1 MEKKYELVKDD
12 GIIIGSSWLYRIRAL
27 KHIQISANLYMANIK
42 PGDLGGYVESEDN
55 LSHEGT
61 CWVNDDA
68 KVYGKAFVYENA
80 CITGNASVFGH
91 AKVYGNAFIGGKS
104 IVRDSAM
111 IHEDAHITG
120 HALICDLVEVY
131 GDTLINKYAVVS
143 QRAKIYDN
151 VIVTD
156 SVCITGDAEVRCK
169 AHIYGNTT
177 IAMRGLIERN
187 SEYACVSG
195 FCSVNRTTTFYL
207 SVDRK
212 TILVNCG
219 CFNGTID
226 EFRNWVNETYSDN
239 GLGKEYLD
247 LANLMEKRFKRIV
260 KNRKEK
266 EEAVI
271 NQYIGVV

>member
-12 GIIIGSSWLYRIRAL
+12 SIIIGSSWLYRIRAL

-91 AKVYGNAFIGGKS
+91 AKVYGNA
-104 IVRDSAM
+104 
-111 IHEDAHITG
+111 
-120 HALICDLVEVY
+120 
-131 GDTLINKYAVVS
+131 
-143 QRAKIYDN
+143 
-151 VIVTD
+151 IVTD
-156 SVCITGDAEVRCK
+156 SVRIIGDAKVRCK
-169 AHIYGNTT
+169 AHIHGNTT
-177 IAMRGLIERN
+177 IAMCGLIEHN

-195 FCSVNRTTTFYL
+195 FGSVNRTTTFYL

-226 EFRNWVNETYSDN
+226 EFRNQVNETYPDN
-239 GLGKEYLD
+239 ELGKEYLD